1 MNTQVRR
8 ASPTLIPYTR
18 DSWYLILASRHDSD
32 GKRDK
37 KDDHNFPLA
46 TSDRALNERCA
57 EDKTS

>member
-18 DSWYLILASRHDSD
+18 DSILASSHDSD

-46 TSDRALNERCA
+46 ISDRALNERCA